1 MGASF
6 DTKKIF
12 NRFAIIYAIF
22 LAIGLIAIGRI
33 IYLQYITKD
42 KVTLKDIYRE
52 EVLQPSRGSI
62 LSYDGKPLA
71 VSIPMYELYWDAS
84 LAPDSSFDK
93 GLDELS
99 RGLALIFKNKSAAQ
113 YKEELL
119 VARGR
124 EAVGNKEKKVN
135 KYKKIGNRK
144 VDFGELEKIRAL
156 PIFNLGKFTGGLI
169 TKESNNRI
177 NPYGTLAN
185 RTIGFVAG
193 GNSGTG
199 IEFDYDYRLRGEEG
213 MRTIHRTPGDIWI
226 PVNGGKHIPAKDGLD
241 IRTTIDV
248 QIQEAAET
256 ALRNKL
262 EEDDV
267 FKGGTVV
274 VMDVKTGAIR
284 GIANMY
290 KRKDGTFGEDY
301 NYAIQHPTEPGSTL
315 KLAALMALLE
325 DGHITLDTQVDA
337 GNGEWKYFRAK
348 ITDTKKGGYGMLSAK
363 EAFAKSSN
371 IAFAKMVIDAY
382 ESNPSMYTDRLH
394 NMKLFEKLGLDIGN
408 ERGAYVTTPDD
419 PGWSPVTLASLGY
432 GYATTLTPLH
442 TLTFY
447 NAVANGGKMVRP
459 YFIEDFEKDGIVYE
473 RHETEVIIGSICSK
487 STLEAAK
494 EALRAVVTEG
504 TAMKYNDERYQIA
517 GKTGTARIAMEGGG
531 YEDKN
536 GYRRHQASFAGY
548 FPADNPKYSCI
559 VVMYTGDTK
568 GNFYG
573 GTWAAPIFKEVADK
587 IFTSHPEWE
596 APIQADGL
604 IPTDNPSIASG
615 RAAYMHDP
623 VMMMPMAQK
632 PRSMKDEGW
641 VKVTNHT
648 REVCDIAALDI
659 EPGVIPDVCGMG
671 LKDAIYLLENEGYKV
686 TFKGSGR
693 VYSQSP
699 EAGDS
704 LVRKK
709 NITLHLK

>member
-1 MGASF
+1 MGVSF

-22 LAIGLIAIGRI
+22 LVIGLIAIGRI

-42 KVTLKDIYRE
+42 RTRPEDIYRK
-52 EVLQPSRGSI
+52 EVLQPARGSI

-71 VSIPMYELYWDAS
+71 VSIPMYELRWDTSVPA
-84 LAPDSSFDK
+84 DSIFSA
-93 GLDELS
+93 GIDELS
-99 RGLALIFKNKSAAQ
+99 RGLSLIFQDKSYSE
-113 YKEELL
+113 YKSDLL
-119 VARGR
+119 KARG
-124 EAVGNKEKKVN
+124 KKN
-135 KYKKIGNRK
+135 RYKKIGNRR
-144 VDFGELEKIRAL
+144 VDFGELEKIKAL
-156 PIFNLGKFTGGLI
+156 PIFCLGKFKGGLI
-169 TKESNNRI
+169 TIESNNRI

-185 RTIGFVAG
+185 RTVGFVG
-193 GNSGTG
+193 GGGSGTG
-199 IEFDYDYRLRGEEG
+199 IEFDYDYKLRGEEG
-213 MRTIHRTPGDIWI
+213 FRTIQRTPGDIWI
-226 PVNGGKHIPAKDGLD
+226 PVNGGDFLPAQDGLD

-248 QIQEAAET
+248 YIQEAAET
-256 ALRNKL
+256 ELRNQLAKN
-262 EEDDV
+262 DV
-267 FKGGTVV
+267 FEGGTVI

-290 KRKDGTFGEDY
+290 KRRDGTFDESY

-325 DGHITLDTQVDA
+325 DGYITLDTEVDA
-337 GNGEWKYFRAK
+337 GNGEWRYYKAR
-348 ITDTKKGGYGMLSAK
+348 ITDTHRGGYGVLTAK
-363 EAFAKSSN
+363 KAFAKSSN

-382 ESNPSMYTDRLH
+382 ESNPSQYTDRLH

-447 NAVANGGKMVRP
+447 NAVANGGTMMRP
-459 YFIEDFEKDGIVYE
+459 YFIEGFEKDGIMRE
-473 RHETEVIIGSICSK
+473 KHEPEVITGSICSK
-487 STLEAAK
+487 STLAAAQ

-504 TAMKYNDERYQIA
+504 TATICNDERYQIA

-531 YEDKN
+531 YEDSE

-548 FPADNPKYSCI
+548 FPADDPKYSCI
-559 VVMYTGDTK
+559 VVMYTGKTR

-573 GTWAAPIFKEVADK
+573 ATWAAPIFKNVADK

-596 APIQADGL
+596 SPIYAEGL
-604 IPTDNPSIASG
+604 TPVDNPSIASG
-615 RAAYMHDP
+615 RATFMHEP
-623 VMMMPMAQK
+623 IMLLPMAEK
-632 PRSMKDEGW
+632 PHGMKDEGW
-641 VKVTNHT
+641 VKVTNHPLDACST
-648 REVCDIAALDI
+648 EALDLR
-659 EPGVIPDVCGMG
+659 PGVVPDVCGMG

-686 TFKGSGR
+686 SFTGNGR
-693 VYSQSP
+693 VHSQSP

-704 LVRKK
+704 LGHKD
-709 NITLHLK
+709 ITLYLK